1 MCSLYFPIWKINS
14 LLTPDLDCYTATILD
29 TNFTKNGGR
38 KDKQKIWHTENCK
51 RTYRELKNA
60 EVIMKYEIDDYKY
73 ENSQSVAEI
82 LKKRQ
87 QTDID

>member
-1 MCSLYFPIWKINS
+1 MQFLLPYLENKHS
-14 LLTPDLDCYTATILD
+14 LLTPDSDCYTATILD

-60 EVIMKYEIDDYKY
+60 EVIMKYEIDDKY

>member
-1 MCSLYFPIWKINS
+1 
-14 LLTPDLDCYTATILD
+14 
-29 TNFTKNGGR
+29 
-38 KDKQKIWHTENCK
+38 
-51 RTYRELKNA
+51 
-60 EVIMKYEIDDYKY
+60 MKYEIDDYKY